1 MKKAIRIFIAIVL
14 LSFTTQAQDTWEVDQ
29 THSKVRFSVSHL
41 VVSELEGNFKSFEG
55 AVIASKEDFSDAKF
69 TFSIDVNSI
78 NTDNEKRDGHL
89 RSEDFFYVEKFPKM
103 TFESTSFEKIEGNKY
118 LLKGNLTMRGVTK
131 AIALDV
137 KYGGSIDLGE
147 GNAKAGFVVKGDL
160 NRIDYGV
167 AWNRKTKQGSW
178 SVGEEVDIVIKL
190 ECNKVKM

>member
-1 MKKAIRIFIAIVL
+1 MKKAIRIFIVAVL
-14 LSFTTQAQDTWEVDQ
+14 LSFTTQAQDTWEVDKA
-29 THSKVRFSVSHL
+29 HSKVRFSVSHL
-41 VVSELEGNFKSFEG
+41 VVSELEGNFNSFEG
-55 AVIASKEDFSDAKF
+55 TVIASKEDFSDAKF

-131 AIALDV
+131 AIKLDV
-137 KYGGSIDLGE
+137 KYGGTIDLGE